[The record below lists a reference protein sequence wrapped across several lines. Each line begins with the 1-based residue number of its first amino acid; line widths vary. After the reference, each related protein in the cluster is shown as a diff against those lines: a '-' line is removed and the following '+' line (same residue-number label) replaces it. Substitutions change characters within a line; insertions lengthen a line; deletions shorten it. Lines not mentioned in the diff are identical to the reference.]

1 MLSELYIENLAVIE
15 KATIDFSDKL
25 NVFTGETGAGKSILI
40 NGINAILGQRVTKKV
55 KFVELDIEISKLTM
69 GQVNEVQTKAR
80 ALAETP
86 DGDNMELLVMV
97 VKFGAQEL
105 SDVSDEEFLN
115 FPLDELTKLSTAIM
129 QFSGLNTDKK

>member
-1 MLSELYIENLAVIE
+1 MANR
-15 KATIDFSDKL
+15 F
-25 NVFTGETGAGKSILI
+25 
-40 NGINAILGQRVTKKV
+40 LGQRVTKKV

-69 GQVNEVQTKAR
+69 GQVNEVQAKAR
-80 ALAETP
+80 ALAENP
-86 DGDNMELLVMV
+86 DSDNLELLVMV

-115 FPLDELTKLSTAIM
+115 FPLDELTKLSAAIM

>member
-1 MLSELYIENLAVIE
+1 MANR
-15 KATIDFSDKL
+15 F
-25 NVFTGETGAGKSILI
+25 
-40 NGINAILGQRVTKKV
+40 LGQRVTKKV

-69 GQVNEVQTKAR
+69 GQVNEVQAKAR
-80 ALAETP
+80 ALAENP
-86 DGDNMELLVMV
+86 DGDNLELLVMV

-115 FPLDELTKLSTAIM
+115 FPLDELTKLSAAIM

>member
-1 MLSELYIENLAVIE
+1 MANR
-15 KATIDFSDKL
+15 F
-25 NVFTGETGAGKSILI
+25 
-40 NGINAILGQRVTKKV
+40 LGQRVTKKV
-55 KFVELDIEISKLTM
+55 KFVDLDIEISKLTM
-69 GQVNEVQTKAR
+69 GQVNEVQAKAR

>member
-1 MLSELYIENLAVIE
+1 MANR
-15 KATIDFSDKL
+15 F
-25 NVFTGETGAGKSILI
+25 
-40 NGINAILGQRVTKKV
+40 LGQRVTKKV

-69 GQVNEVQTKAR
+69 GQVNEVQAKAR

-86 DGDNMELLVMV
+86 DGDNLELLVMV
-97 VKFGAQEL
+97 VKFGAPEL

-115 FPLDELTKLSTAIM
+115 FPLDELTKLSAAIM